1 MARDVLAKGKAMR
14 ATSSRVVVGIDGS
27 MAGLRAL
34 RLAVSQARQRHA
46 ELHALR
52 AWTFRPK
59 GRGTGMSGYEEQE
72 YAVYESTVAAF
83 TDAMGG
89 LPADVEV
96 ILGTVLGSPGRALVE
111 YADRDEDLL
120 VVGSPQTRSLRRL
133 LHTPVSRYCAAH
145 AACPVLVVP
154 PDGFAK
160 QAEREGMAR
169 AIHRDLPQL
178 IN

>member
-1 MARDVLAKGKAMR
+1 MR
-14 ATSSRVVVGIDGS
+14 TSTRVVVGVDGS

-34 RLAVSQARQRHA
+34 RLAVAQAQLRHA

-59 GRGTGMSGYEEQE
+59 GRGGMAGYDEQE

-83 TDAMGG
+83 ADAMGG
-89 LPADVEV
+89 APADLDLV
-96 ILGTVLGSPGRALVE
+96 LGTVLGPPGKALVQ
-111 YADRDEDLL
+111 YADREEDLL
-120 VVGSPQTRSLRRL
+120 VVGSSQVRSLRRL
-133 LHTPVSRYCAAH
+133 FHPPVARYCAAH

-160 QAEREGMAR
+160 QARREGMGR
-169 AIHRDLPQL
+169 SIRRDLPQF
-178 IN
+178 IG